1 MQNVNTI
8 DNIYTI
14 IGSLDCDSS
23 SHMYKVRNVN
33 NNTEYEAKVRVINTG
48 NNFDRE
54 LQIATNASALNNPYI
69 IHLNNHGIGTIANHG
84 NIVNNKNYMIFDY
97 CPKRELFRY
106 IQLRR
111 FDEKQAKYIF
121 KKILNGVQALHG
133 AGIFHADLRPENIL
147 LDAQFNPKISNF
159 ALSRIF
165 RQNNANIPMNGPFGT
180 RYYRAPQGFLNVPYN
195 GDKADI
201 FSLGVILFILVTH
214 LFPFHSARNNDV
226 YYQHIRN
233 GNENQYWNI
242 LPNEIQTYNLSQEV
256 KRLFLRMVAFN
267 ENDRP
272 TLDQILADHWFD
284 EIRNLDNQQLNQI
297 ENNVRNEFI
306 ARENELNNNNQHEE
320 EVNDDWVF
328 EDHDE

>member
-14 IGSLDCDSS
+14 IGSLGCDSS
-23 SHMYKVRNVN
+23 SHMYKVRNIN
-33 NNTEYEAKVRVINTG
+33 NNTEYEAKVRVINRG
-48 NNFDRE
+48 NDFDRE

-84 NIVNNKNYMIFDY
+84 NIVNNKNYLIFDY
-97 CPKRELFRY
+97 CSKRDLLRY

-111 FDEKQAKYIF
+111 FNEKQAKFIF

-133 AGIFHADLRPENIL
+133 GGIFHADLRPENIL
-147 LDAQFNPKISNF
+147 LDTQFNPKISYF

-165 RQNNANIPMNGPFGT
+165 RQNNVNIPMNGYFGT
-180 RYYRAPQGFLNVPYN
+180 RNYKAPQRFLNVPYN

-201 FSLGVILFILVTH
+201 FSLGVILFFLVTH
-214 LFPFHSARNNDV
+214 LFPFPSARNDDL
-226 YYQHIRN
+226 YYRQIRN
-233 GNENQYWNI
+233 KNENKYWNMQ
-242 LPNEIQTYNLSQEV
+242 PNEIQTYNLSPEV
-256 KRLFLRMVAFN
+256 KRLFFRMVAFN

-272 TLDQILADHWFD
+272 TLDQILADQWFD
-284 EIRNLDNQQLNQI
+284 EIRNLDNQQLDQI
-297 ENNVRNEFI
+297 ENNVLNEFT
-306 ARENELNNNNQHEE
+306 ARENELNNQEE

-328 EDHDE
+328 EEHE

>member
-1 MQNVNTI
+1 MQNANTI

-23 SHMYKVRNVN
+23 SHMYKVRNIN
-33 NNTEYEAKVRVINTG
+33 NNTEYEAKVRVINRG
-48 NNFDRE
+48 NDFDRE

-69 IHLNNHGIGTIANHG
+69 IHLNNHGIGTIQNHG
-84 NIVNNKNYMIFDY
+84 NIVNNKNYLIFDY
-97 CPKRELFRY
+97 CSKRDLLRY

-111 FDEKQAKYIF
+111 FNEKQAKFIF

-147 LDAQFNPKISNF
+147 LDAQFNPKISCF

-165 RQNNANIPMNGPFGT
+165 RQNNVNIPMNGYFGT
-180 RYYRAPQGFLNVPYN
+180 RNYKAPQRFLNVPYN

-201 FSLGVILFILVTH
+201 FSLGVILFFLVTH
-214 LFPFHSARNNDV
+214 LSPFPSARNDDL
-226 YYQHIRN
+226 YYRQIRN
-233 GNENQYWNI
+233 KNENKYWNMQ
-242 LPNEIQTYNLSQEV
+242 PNEIQTYNLSPEV
-256 KRLFLRMVAFN
+256 KRLFFRMVAFN
-267 ENDRP
+267 EDDRP

-284 EIRNLDNQQLNQI
+284 EIRNLDNQQLDQI
-297 ENNVRNEFI
+297 ENNVLNEFT
-306 ARENELNNNNQHEE
+306 ARENELNNQEE

-328 EDHDE
+328 EEHE

>member
-23 SHMYKVRNVN
+23 SHMYKVRNIN
-33 NNTEYEAKVRVINTG
+33 NNTEYEAKVRVINRG
-48 NNFDRE
+48 NDFDRE

-69 IHLNNHGIGTIANHG
+69 IHLNNHGIGTIQNHG
-84 NIVNNKNYMIFDY
+84 NIVNNKNYLIFDY
-97 CPKRELFRY
+97 CSKRDLLRY

-111 FDEKQAKYIF
+111 FNEKQAKFIF

-147 LDAQFNPKISNF
+147 LDTQFNPKISYF

-165 RQNNANIPMNGPFGT
+165 RQNNVNIPMNGYFGT
-180 RYYRAPQGFLNVPYN
+180 RNYKAPQRFLNVPYN

-201 FSLGVILFILVTH
+201 FSLGVILFFLVTH
-214 LFPFHSARNNDV
+214 LFPFPSARNDDL
-226 YYQHIRN
+226 YYRQIRN
-233 GNENQYWNI
+233 KNENKYWNM
-242 LPNEIQTYNLSQEV
+242 LPNEIQTYNLSPEV
-256 KRLFLRMVAFN
+256 KRLFFRMVAFN
-267 ENDRP
+267 EDDRP

-284 EIRNLDNQQLNQI
+284 EIRNLDNQQLDQI
-297 ENNVRNEFI
+297 ENNVLNEFT
-306 ARENELNNNNQHEE
+306 ARENELNNQEE

-328 EDHDE
+328 EEHE

>member
-8 DNIYTI
+8 GNIYTI
-14 IGSLDCDSS
+14 IRSLDCDSS
-23 SHMYKVRNVN
+23 SHMYKVRNIN
-33 NNTEYEAKVRVINTG
+33 NNTEYEAKVRVINRG
-48 NNFDRE
+48 NDFDRE

-69 IHLNNHGIGTIANHG
+69 IHLNNHGIGTIQNHG
-84 NIVNNKNYMIFDY
+84 NIVNNKNYLIFDY
-97 CPKRELFRY
+97 CSKRDLLRY

-111 FDEKQAKYIF
+111 FNEKQAKFIF

-147 LDAQFNPKISNF
+147 LDTQFNPKISCF

-165 RQNNANIPMNGPFGT
+165 RQNNVNIPMNGYFGT
-180 RYYRAPQGFLNVPYN
+180 RNYKAPQRFLNVPYN

-201 FSLGVILFILVTH
+201 FSLGVILFFLVTH
-214 LFPFHSARNNDV
+214 LSPFPSARNDDL
-226 YYQHIRN
+226 YYRQIRN
-233 GNENQYWNI
+233 KNENKYWNM
-242 LPNEIQTYNLSQEV
+242 LPNEIQTYNLSPEV
-256 KRLFLRMVAFN
+256 KRLFFRMVAFN
-267 ENDRP
+267 EDDRP

-297 ENNVRNEFI
+297 ENNVRNEFT
-306 ARENELNNNNQHEE
+306 ARENELNNQEE

-328 EDHDE
+328 EEHE

>member
-8 DNIYTI
+8 GNIYTI
-14 IGSLDCDSS
+14 IRSLDCDSS
-23 SHMYKVRNVN
+23 SHMYKVRNIN
-33 NNTEYEAKVRVINTG
+33 NNTEYEAKVRVINRG
-48 NNFDRE
+48 NDFDRE

-69 IHLNNHGIGTIANHG
+69 IHLNNYGIGTIQNHG
-84 NIVNNKNYMIFDY
+84 NIVNNKNYLIFDY
-97 CPKRELFRY
+97 CSKRDLLRY

-111 FDEKQAKYIF
+111 FNEKQAKFIF

-147 LDAQFNPKISNF
+147 LDTQFNPKISYF

-165 RQNNANIPMNGPFGT
+165 RQNNVNIPMNGYFGT
-180 RYYRAPQGFLNVPYN
+180 RNYKAPQRFLNVPYN

-201 FSLGVILFILVTH
+201 FSLGVILFFLVTH
-214 LFPFHSARNNDV
+214 LSPFPSARNDDL
-226 YYQHIRN
+226 YYRQIRN
-233 GNENQYWNI
+233 KNENKYWNM
-242 LPNEIQTYNLSQEV
+242 LPNEIQTYNLSPEV
-256 KRLFLRMVAFN
+256 KRLFFRMVAFN
-267 ENDRP
+267 EDDRP

-297 ENNVRNEFI
+297 ENNVRNEFT
-306 ARENELNNNNQHEE
+306 ARENELNNQEE

-328 EDHDE
+328 EEHE